1 MKTGSKILLGVSGA
15 VLLVAGSVAG
25 TLAFLTDDDTVT
37 NTFTIGKVDI
47 SLTETKVD
55 QNGEVLK
62 DKDGNPTGERTDDE
76 DATNNYRLVPG
87 VTYTKDPILAIE
99 PDSESAYIR
108 MIVRVQNW
116 SAAEAAFGSLE
127 EIVNLDTENWTAVEL
142 GEDGQDGNTK
152 IYEYRYK
159 ESPIANAT
167 NEAIELPALFT
178 ELTVPGDLT
187 STELGALYTGNEK
200 TDFRIIVEGHA
211 IQSTGFAS
219 ADAAWTAF
227 DNQEN
232 PTEATTATE

>member
-47 SLTETKVD
+47 SLTETAVKP
-55 QNGEVLK
+55 
-62 DKDGNPTGERTDDE
+62 DGTPDEGAERVKE
-76 DATNNYRLVPG
+76 NEYRLVPG

-116 SAAEAAFGSLE
+116 DAAKAAFGSLE
-127 EIVNLDTENWTAVEL
+127 EIVNLDAANWTAVGN
-142 GEDGQDGNTK
+142 GEQDGNTM

-187 STELGALYTGNEK
+187 STELGALYTGDEK
-200 TDFRIIVEGHA
+200 TDFRITVEGHA

-227 DNQEN
+227 DNQEKT
-232 PTEATTATE
+232 TEATTATE

>member
-76 DATNNYRLVPG
+76 DPHNNYRLVPG

-116 SAAEAAFGSLE
+116 EAAKAAFGSLE
-127 EIVNLDTENWTAVEL
+127 EIVNLDAANWTAVGN
-142 GEDGQDGNTK
+142 GEQDGNTM

-187 STELGALYTGNEK
+187 SEELGALYTGDEK
-200 TDFRIIVEGHA
+200 TDFRITVEGHA

-219 ADAAWTAF
+219 AGAAWTAF
-227 DNQEN
+227 DNQEKT
-232 PTEATTATE
+232 TEATTATE

>member
-47 SLTETKVD
+47 SLTETAVKP
-55 QNGEVLK
+55 
-62 DKDGNPTGERTDDE
+62 DGTPDEGAERVKE
-76 DATNNYRLVPG
+76 NEYRLVPG

-116 SAAEAAFGSLE
+116 EAAKAAFGSLE
-127 EIVNLDTENWTAVEL
+127 EIVNLDTANWTAVQLE
-142 GEDGQDGNTK
+142 EDGLDGNTK

-187 STELGALYTGNEK
+187 SEELGALYTGDEK
-200 TDFRIIVEGHA
+200 TDFRITVEGHA

>member
-47 SLTETKVD
+47 SLTETAVKP
-55 QNGEVLK
+55 
-62 DKDGNPTGERTDDE
+62 DGTPDEGAERVKE
-76 DATNNYRLVPG
+76 NEYRLVPG

-127 EIVNLDTENWTAVEL
+127 EIVNLDTANWTAVEL

-187 STELGALYTGNEK
+187 STELGALYTGDEK
-200 TDFRIIVEGHA
+200 TDFRITVEGHA

-227 DNQEN
+227 DNQEKT
-232 PTEATTATE
+232 TEATTATE

>member
-25 TLAFLTDDDTVT
+25 TLAFLTADDTVT

-47 SLTETKVD
+47 SLTETAVKP
-55 QNGEVLK
+55 
-62 DKDGNPTGERTDDE
+62 DGTPDEGAERVKE
-76 DATNNYRLVPG
+76 NEYRLVPG
-87 VTYTKDPILAIE
+87 VTYTKDPVLAIE

-108 MIVRVQNW
+108 MIVKVQNW

-127 EIVNLDTENWTAVEL
+127 EIVNLDTANWTAVEL

-187 STELGALYTGNEK
+187 STELGALYTGDEK
-200 TDFRIIVEGHA
+200 TDFRITVEGHA

>member
-47 SLTETKVD
+47 SLTETAVKP
-55 QNGEVLK
+55 
-62 DKDGNPTGERTDDE
+62 DGTPDEGAERVKE
-76 DATNNYRLVPG
+76 NEYRLVPG

-116 SAAEAAFGSLE
+116 EAAKAAFGSLE
-127 EIVNLDTENWTAVEL
+127 EIVNLDTANWTAVEL

-187 STELGALYTGNEK
+187 STELGALYTGDEK
-200 TDFRIIVEGHA
+200 TDFRITVEGHA

-227 DNQEN
+227 DNQEKT
-232 PTEATTATE
+232 TEATTATE

>member
-47 SLTETKVD
+47 SLTETAIKP
-55 QNGEVLK
+55 
-62 DKDGNPTGERTDDE
+62 DGTPDEGAERVKKNE
-76 DATNNYRLVPG
+76 YRLVPG

-127 EIVNLDTENWTAVEL
+127 EIVNLDAANWTAVGN
-142 GEDGQDGNTK
+142 GEQDGNTM

-187 STELGALYTGNEK
+187 STELGALYTGDEK
-200 TDFRIIVEGHA
+200 TDFRITVEGHA

>member
-1 MKTGSKILLGVSGA
+1 MKTGNKILLGVSGA

-25 TLAFLTDDDTVT
+25 TLAFLTADDTVT

-47 SLTETKVD
+47 SLTETAVKP
-55 QNGEVLK
+55 
-62 DKDGNPTGERTDDE
+62 DGTPDEGAERVKE
-76 DATNNYRLVPG
+76 NEYRLVPG

-116 SAAEAAFGSLE
+116 DAAEAAFGSLE
-127 EIVNLDTENWTAVEL
+127 KIVNLDTANWTAVGEGEL
-142 GEDGQDGNTK
+142 DDDTM

-167 NEAIELPALFT
+167 DEAIELPALFT

-187 STELGALYTGNEK
+187 STELEALYTGDDA